1 MDFIQGDVKKLYRKF
16 LLSSMMAAVVM
27 SIYSFVDTIAVGQSE
42 GKIGAAAM
50 AVITPFYGILVFLA
64 ILIGIGGSV
73 LMSNARG
80 EGNKKQGDMFFTA
93 ALILM
98 GALTVIC
105 WIGFILFHN
114 KIFLFFGADANLLP
128 KVMEYA
134 KWIIRFFPVFIAPT
148 FISSFIRNDGA
159 PGLAMGA
166 VMAGGATNIFLD
178 WFLVFPL
185 GMGMEGAAI
194 ATVVGTSLQVI
205 IMCSHFLRKSCR
217 LKLVMPVGLGKTVTE
232 ILKIGFGASVLDL
245 GTVILAILMNN
256 QIMRYGSTTELAVYG
271 VIATVTSLFQAL
283 FCGVGQAIQPLVSAN
298 HGAGEQDRI
307 KAFWKMALT
316 TSLVLGVI
324 FTLLGEVF
332 PVQLVKLFVDA
343 TPEIIT
349 AAPGIV
355 RLFFLLFI
363 PLGMTVLSTYFLQS
377 VMRDKMSVLI
387 ALLRSAVISGILIIG
402 LPIIAGIT
410 GVWIAMP
417 TSETIVAVVALLLIC
432 RVFKNQ
438 STDIKRQIR
447 VE

>member
-1 MDFIQGDVKKLYRKF
+1 
-16 LLSSMMAAVVM
+16 MMAAVVM

-50 AVITPFYGILVFLA
+50 AVITPLYGILVFLA

-80 EGNKKQGDMFFTA
+80 QGNKKQGDRYFTA

-98 GALTVIC
+98 EVLTVNS
-105 WIGFILFHN
+105 WIGFILFHDR
-114 KIFLFFGADANLLP
+114 IFMFFGADADLLP

-166 VMAGGATNIFLD
+166 VIAGGATNIFLD

-205 IMCSHFLRKSCR
+205 IMCSHFFRKSCQ
-217 LKLVMPVGLGKTVTE
+217 LKAVRPIGLRKAVIE

-256 QIMRYGSTTELAVYG
+256 QIMRYGGTTELAVYG

-298 HGAGEQDRI
+298 HGAGKQDRI
-307 KAFWKMALT
+307 QAFWKMALT
-316 TSLVLGVI
+316 TSLILGVI
-324 FTLLGEVF
+324 FTLIGEAF

-349 AAPGIV
+349 AAPEIV

-363 PLGMTVLSTYFLQS
+363 PLGVTVLSTYFLQS

-417 TSETIVAVVALLLIC
+417 VSEMTVAIIAICIIYRNWKSPHTENAL
-432 RVFKNQ
+432 
-438 STDIKRQIR
+438 
-447 VE
+447 